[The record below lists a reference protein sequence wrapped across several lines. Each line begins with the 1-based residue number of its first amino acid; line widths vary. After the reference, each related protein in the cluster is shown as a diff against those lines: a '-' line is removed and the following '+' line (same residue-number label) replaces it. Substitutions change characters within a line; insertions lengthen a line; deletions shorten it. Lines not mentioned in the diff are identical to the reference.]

1 MHCTIIHKLGRIR
14 QSGAAAV
21 VFFLFSLLLFPGQGF
36 LSAAPAR
43 RHAVTL
49 RQPDGYTFRAS
60 LSGDEYIKVLLSSE
74 GTPLVQDEEGYYC
87 YAYYGTGGGLFST
100 GYRVGQSAPAAAS
113 LRGAAVPYDML
124 LEKASLSSASRGRR
138 DRKGLIE
145 RLRFSGRSSSG
156 DGQPVTVKVAV
167 LLVAFKNLP
176 FTYTRD
182 DFDKLLN
189 QRGYSLNGATG
200 SAADYFEDQFFG
212 RYLFQFDV
220 SEIVTLGNNY
230 GYYGRNE
237 NMNSAGSDIRVG
249 RMVYDACLKADDLV
263 DFSMYDNDGDGQ
275 ADNVIII
282 FAGGDEAAGAG
293 ADHIWSRS
301 GFLDEDNLVLECD
314 GVGISSYACTSE
326 RRSDGL
332 GDDPVASIGTFCHE
346 FSHVLGLP
354 DFYDRNGISDAL
366 WGSTSI
372 MDKGN
377 LNNDGNTPPSYNA
390 IERHILGISSPDT
403 LSSGQ
408 YVLPPVGESGEYLY
422 YPTENEGEYFLF
434 ECRRK
439 SGWDSHIGGEG
450 MLIYHVDS
458 SANNVAG
465 ARACERWLMT
475 GGTYANTVNSVPD
488 HQCAD
493 LIEADPSARSS
504 GASSTAQDD
513 ISRVFFP
520 YGSQDSFTPA
530 TEPAFEDW
538 NGNQAGISIAGIK
551 YEDGRIFFSVYEN
564 EYSQIPYVQ
573 SMSITEFQ
581 DAAIVTWTA
590 GTDIPAHVVLSGSD
604 GPVDTLEVEAYA
616 FGRYSAVFEG
626 LSPASTYT
634 VSVGYAIGGLTGRV
648 SIRQISTHPATSY
661 PPYIYL
667 HGMTRNTDGSFPA
680 GTPFPLRLY
689 NACGAESV
697 RWTYD
702 GEEVFPDETG
712 YFVPDHTGVMRAVA
726 VFPDGRE
733 YRVSKHIEIKSE

>member
-1 MHCTIIHKLGRIR
+1 
-14 QSGAAAV
+14 
-21 VFFLFSLLLFPGQGF
+21 
-36 LSAAPAR
+36 
-43 RHAVTL
+43 
-49 RQPDGYTFRAS
+49 
-60 LSGDEYIKVLLSSE
+60 
-74 GTPLVQDEEGYYC
+74 
-87 YAYYGTGGGLFST
+87 
-100 GYRVGQSAPAAAS
+100 
-113 LRGAAVPYDML
+113 
-124 LEKASLSSASRGRR
+124 
-138 DRKGLIE
+138 
-145 RLRFSGRSSSG
+145 
-156 DGQPVTVKVAV
+156 
-167 LLVAFKNLP
+167 
-176 FTYTRD
+176 
-182 DFDKLLN
+182 
-189 QRGYSLNGATG
+189 
-200 SAADYFEDQFFG
+200 
-212 RYLFQFDV
+212 
-220 SEIVTLGNNY
+220 
-230 GYYGRNE
+230 
-237 NMNSAGSDIRVG
+237 
-249 RMVYDACLKADDLV
+249 
-263 DFSMYDNDGDGQ
+263 
-275 ADNVIII
+275 
-282 FAGGDEAAGAG
+282 
-293 ADHIWSRS
+293 
-301 GFLDEDNLVLECD
+301 
-314 GVGISSYACTSE
+314 
-326 RRSDGL
+326 
-332 GDDPVASIGTFCHE
+332 
-346 FSHVLGLP
+346 
-354 DFYDRNGISDAL
+354 
-366 WGSTSI
+366 
-372 MDKGN
+372 
-377 LNNDGNTPPSYNA
+377 
-390 IERHILGISSPDT
+390 
-403 LSSGQ
+403 
-408 YVLPPVGESGEYLY
+408 
-422 YPTENEGEYFLF
+422 
-434 ECRRK
+434 
-439 SGWDSHIGGEG
+439 

-667 HGMTRNTDGSFPA
+667 HGMTRNSDGSFPA